1 MGGISWKFK
10 LNLKLRLTCTL
21 QELIYKTLEDYE
33 VYQKQIW
40 STCTLQAYQKQIINN
55 FLSIKLFGE
64 SSNLLCIFY
73 DLLCMFKKN
82 HCISQYRNI
91 IYFNVWWMRLTK
103 LIFNLVNLFLVKFPF
118 DFKVSPKSPK
128 HWRQNGTFHKQC
140 GFFSFIYF

>member
-1 MGGISWKFK
+1 MKFIRNK
-10 LNLKLRLTCTL
+10 LGQLVLYKNSYIKHL

-33 VYQKQIW
+33 IYQKQIW

-91 IYFNVWWMRLTK
+91 IYFNV
-103 LIFNLVNLFLVKFPF
+103 
-118 DFKVSPKSPK
+118 
-128 HWRQNGTFHKQC
+128 
-140 GFFSFIYF
+140 

>member
-1 MGGISWKFK
+1 MKFIRNK
-10 LNLKLRLTCTL
+10 LGQLVLYKNSYIKHLQELIYKTLEDYEVYQKQIRSTCTL

-91 IYFNVWWMRLTK
+91 IYFNV
-103 LIFNLVNLFLVKFPF
+103 
-118 DFKVSPKSPK
+118 
-128 HWRQNGTFHKQC
+128 
-140 GFFSFIYF
+140 